1 MGKQH
6 IQPQHTQSGAVSIFA
21 VIFAA
26 LLLTILTVGFIRL
39 MISEQQRATN
49 SDLSQS
55 AYDAALA
62 GIEDAKRVVR
72 ACATGSDMQACNAL
86 VAPSDCKVVARAG
99 IAGSEDSEET
109 VIQTSTSGN
118 GSDFNQAYTCV
129 NIDMDTPDFLFA
141 ASEGASQLIPLKAG
155 GGFNQITIE
164 WFTQQDVG
172 DGNTP
177 VKPGGDNITELPT
190 KDNWGV
196 NAPPVMRAQVITPGA
211 SFTLKSL
218 NESNASQ
225 TVFLRPFQMADD
237 GSQST
242 NVSLGGIFRATDDGV
257 HSNDLKPVTCS
268 KNLEEND
275 GYSCKAVLILPAS
288 VTGSA
293 SQNAFL
299 RLTTIYRNANVR
311 VQLAYEGTAVKF
323 IGIQPSVDSTG
334 RASNLFRR
342 VEARLQIGNDFP
354 YPSYA
359 LDIANSLCKD
369 FSVDSTSVTGSTCQ
383 P

>member
-155 GGFNQITIE
+155 GDFNQITIE

-177 VKPGGDNITELPT
+177 ERPEGGMLELPT
-190 KDNWGV
+190 KDIWGV

-225 TVFLRPFQMADD
+225 TVFLRPFQMAD

-242 NVSLGGIFRATDDGV
+242 NISLDGISRATDDGE
-257 HSNDLKPVTCS
+257 HTNGLKPVTCS
-268 KNLEEND
+268 KELEENN
-275 GYSCKAVLILPAS
+275 GYSCKAVLTLPAS

>member
-6 IQPQHTQSGAVSIFA
+6 IQPQHAQSGAVSIFA

-141 ASEGASQLIPLKAG
+141 ASEGTSQLIPLKAG
-155 GGFNQITIE
+155 GEFNQITIE

-177 VKPGGDNITELPT
+177 ERPEGGMLELPT
-190 KDNWGV
+190 KDIWGV
-196 NAPPVMRAQVITPGA
+196 NAPPVMRAQVITPGE
-211 SFTLKSL
+211 SFTLESL
-218 NESNASQ
+218 NDSNASR
-225 TVFLRPFQMADD
+225 TVFLRPFQMAD

-242 NVSLGGIFRATDDGV
+242 NVSLDGISRATDDGE
-257 HSNDLKPVTCS
+257 HTNGLKPVTCS
-268 KNLEEND
+268 KDIEENN
-275 GYSCKAVLILPAS
+275 GYSCKAILALPAP

>member
-155 GGFNQITIE
+155 GDFKQITIE

-177 VKPGGDNITELPT
+177 ERPEGGMLELPT
-190 KDNWGV
+190 KDIWGV
-196 NAPPVMRAQVITPGA
+196 NAPPVMRAQVITPGE
-211 SFTLKSL
+211 SFTLESL
-218 NESNASQ
+218 NDSNVSQ
-225 TVFLRPFQMADD
+225 TVFLRPFRMDN
-237 GSQST
+237 GLQST
-242 NVSLGGIFRATDDGV
+242 DVSLDVISRATDDEV

-268 KNLEEND
+268 KNLEENN
-275 GYSCKAVLILPAS
+275 GYSCKAVLILPAY

-311 VQLAYEGTAVKF
+311 VQLAKEDGTAVKF

>member
-1 MGKQH
+1 
-6 IQPQHTQSGAVSIFA
+6 
-21 VIFAA
+21 
-26 LLLTILTVGFIRL
+26 
-39 MISEQQRATN
+39 
-49 SDLSQS
+49 
-55 AYDAALA
+55 
-62 GIEDAKRVVR
+62 
-72 ACATGSDMQACNAL
+72 
-86 VAPSDCKVVARAG
+86 
-99 IAGSEDSEET
+99 
-109 VIQTSTSGN
+109 
-118 GSDFNQAYTCV
+118 
-129 NIDMDTPDFLFA
+129 
-141 ASEGASQLIPLKAG
+141 
-155 GGFNQITIE
+155 
-164 WFTQQDVG
+164 
-172 DGNTP
+172 
-177 VKPGGDNITELPT
+177 
-190 KDNWGV
+190 
-196 NAPPVMRAQVITPGA
+196 
-211 SFTLKSL
+211 
-218 NESNASQ
+218 
-225 TVFLRPFQMADD
+225 MADD

-268 KNLEEND
+268 KNLEENN

-293 SQNAFL
+293 SQNEFL